1 MTAHRVR
8 LKLPNGAELEA
19 EGDAEF
25 VRQERADFI
34 LRQTPLPAAGAP
46 LEPGREPR
54 VDWNAVVEARDGGLT
69 LRGKIPGGDKGGKD
83 ACLVLIMAAER
94 LLSHPKP
101 TATML
106 AKWLR
111 ASGYPVG
118 RMDRTLQ
125 DAISQGELLSTGS
138 RRSRRYELT
147 ASGKIKALLLSEQ
160 ATAVVLGHRGD
171 RRWSARAGAEAPK
184 TQTSPRRLSRKG
196 RAKPR
201 KNSIPEQAELPE
213 NPG

>member
-1 MTAHRVR
+1 MNQHRVR

-19 EGDAEF
+19 EGEAEF

-34 LRQTPLPAAGAP
+34 LRQTPAAAGGTAGH
-46 LEPGREPR
+46 EPGREPR
-54 VDWNAVVEARDGGLT
+54 VDWNAVVEARAGGLI

-83 ACLVLIMAAER
+83 ACLVLILSAEK
-94 LLSHPKP
+94 LLSQPKP

-111 ASGYPVG
+111 ISGYPVG

-125 DAISQGELLSTGS
+125 DAIAQGELLSTGS

-147 ASGKIKALLLSEQ
+147 ATGKIKALLLAEQ
-160 ATAVVLGHRGD
+160 LTAVVLG
-171 RRWSARAGAEAPK
+171 RR
-184 TQTSPRRLSRKG
+184 
-196 RAKPR
+196 
-201 KNSIPEQAELPE
+201 
-213 NPG
+213 

>member
-34 LRQTPLPAAGAP
+34 LRQTPIATGAGAP
-46 LEPGREPR
+46 QELGREPR
-54 VDWNAVVEARDGGLT
+54 VDWNAVVEARSGGLT

-83 ACLVLIMAAER
+83 ACLVLIMASER
-94 LLSHPKP
+94 LLSQPKP

-111 ASGYPVG
+111 TSGYPVG

-125 DAISQGELLSTGS
+125 DAISQGELLSSGS

-147 ASGKIKALLLSEQ
+147 ATGKIKALLLSEQ
-160 ATAVVLGHRGD
+160 ATAVVLGHRSG
-171 RRWSARAGAEAPK
+171 
-184 TQTSPRRLSRKG
+184 G
-196 RAKPR
+196 R
-201 KNSIPEQAELPE
+201 
-213 NPG
+213 

>member
-1 MTAHRVR
+1 MTTHRVR
-8 LKLPNGAELEA
+8 LKLPSGAELEA
-19 EGDAEF
+19 EGDADF

-34 LRQTPLPAAGAP
+34 LRQTPIAAAGAQ
-46 LEPGREPR
+46 EPGREPR
-54 VDWNAVVEARDGGLT
+54 VNWDAGVEARAGGLT

-94 LLSHPKP
+94 LLSLPKP

-111 ASGYPVG
+111 TSGYPVG

-125 DAISQGELLSTGS
+125 DAISQGELLSSGS

-147 ASGKIKALLLSEQ
+147 ATGKIKALLLSEQ
-160 ATAVVLGHRGD
+160 ATAVVLG
-171 RRWSARAGAEAPK
+171 RR
-184 TQTSPRRLSRKG
+184 
-196 RAKPR
+196 
-201 KNSIPEQAELPE
+201 
-213 NPG
+213 

>member
-34 LRQTPLPAAGAP
+34 LRQTPITTVGAP
-46 LEPGREPR
+46 EPGREPR
-54 VDWNAVVEARDGGLT
+54 VNWDAVVEARGGGLT

-83 ACLVLIMAAER
+83 ACLALIMASER
-94 LLSHPKP
+94 LLSQPKP

-111 ASGYPVG
+111 TSGYPVG

-125 DAISQGELLSTGS
+125 DAISQGELLSSGS

-147 ASGKIKALLLSEQ
+147 ATGKIKALLLSEQ
-160 ATAVVLGHRGD
+160 LTAVVLG
-171 RRWSARAGAEAPK
+171 RR
-184 TQTSPRRLSRKG
+184 
-196 RAKPR
+196 
-201 KNSIPEQAELPE
+201 
-213 NPG
+213 